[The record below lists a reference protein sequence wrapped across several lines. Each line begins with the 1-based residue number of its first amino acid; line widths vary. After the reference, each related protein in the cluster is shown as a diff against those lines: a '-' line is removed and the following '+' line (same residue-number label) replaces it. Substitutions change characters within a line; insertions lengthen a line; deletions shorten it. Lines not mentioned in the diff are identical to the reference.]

1 MLAYGLAHDL
11 EPAGQRG
18 IAKRALASPGPFGRM
33 VATSDFSGLVNS
45 ACALAS
51 AAARHAM
58 DSLDRC
64 MAALLDEEVEAHSAG
79 FGALRL
85 DAMADRL
92 LGILRHQCFQLGL

>member
-1 MLAYGLAHDL
+1 
-11 EPAGQRG
+11 
-18 IAKRALASPGPFGRM
+18 M

-64 MAALLDEEVEAHSAG
+64 MGAALLHKKVEAHSAG
-79 FGALRL
+79 FRALGP
-85 DAMADRL
+85 DAVAERL
-92 LGILRHQCFQLGL
+92 LGILRHQVLEFGLGLLVLEVGGPSPGKVAGEFRPGVGA